1 MSQLSLRASPAAIC
15 LLLAIT
21 CGWLGY
27 LLLSQTLSQAS
38 DSVSGWFSILLSPG
52 SDDMSAAVA
61 WYSLL
66 PRMTIAVL
74 VGAGLGLAGVLM
86 QQVLRNPIASP
97 TTLGVASGAQLGLLA
112 TTLYAPSLLVFGGEW
127 PALAGGAASLMLV
140 IALSWRRRLAPVAVV
155 LAGLVVNL
163 YLGALSTVLILFN
176 QEEFRGL
183 LVWAAG
189 SLAQNNWDS
198 VLDLLPR
205 LVIAAIIAGILARPL
220 RLLELDEANARSLG
234 ASVRQLR
241 LFGLGL
247 AVFITASAVSLVG
260 IVSFIGLAAPAIVRL
275 MGARSLIQKLLW
287 APLLGALLLLT
298 TDLVVQQLSGTLP
311 AMIPTGALTGV
322 LGAPLLLWLIPRLA
336 LKGGPTAPSTSGLN
350 TRLASTP
357 ALLGRLTI
365 LLLVALALALFINQ
379 SPQGWVL
386 DGLSHWSDIAQ
397 WRLPRVLAAVAAGIL
412 LALAGTAIQRITG
425 NPMASPEVLGI
436 SSGTAIGLILTIAL
450 TASLSLPALLLA
462 GSVSAFVTLLLLVA
476 LNRRSGFQP
485 ERLLL
490 TGIAITALFDP
501 VRAIILANGDPRV
514 QQMIAWMSGST
525 YYVDGVTGTI
535 ALATAALMLALS
547 PLVARWLDLLPLGQ
561 GPASALGVG
570 VNRVRL
576 ILLGLVAVLTAFAT
590 LIVGPLSFAGLL
602 APHLARMLG
611 LTRALPHLV
620 GAALIGAVLMAS
632 ADWLGRQ
639 ILFPQEIPA
648 GLVSALLGGAYF
660 MWGLRKH

>member
-1 MSQLSLRASPAAIC
+1 M
-15 LLLAIT
+15 
-21 CGWLGY
+21 
-27 LLLSQTLSQAS
+27 
-38 DSVSGWFSILLSPG
+38 F
-52 SDDMSAAVA
+52 
-61 WYSLL
+61 
-66 PRMTIAVL
+66 
-74 VGAGLGLAGVLM
+74 
-86 QQVLRNPIASP
+86 
-97 TTLGVASGAQLGLLA
+97 
-112 TTLYAPSLLVFGGEW
+112 E
-127 PALAGGAASLMLV
+127 
-140 IALSWRRRLAPVAVV
+140 
-155 LAGLVVNL
+155 
-163 YLGALSTVLILFN
+163 
-176 QEEFRGL
+176 
-183 LVWAAG
+183 
-189 SLAQNNWDS
+189 
-198 VLDLLPR
+198 
-205 LVIAAIIAGILARPL
+205 
-220 RLLELDEANARSLG
+220 
-234 ASVRQLR
+234 
-241 LFGLGL
+241 
-247 AVFITASAVSLVG
+247 
-260 IVSFIGLAAPAIVRL
+260 
-275 MGARSLIQKLLW
+275 
-287 APLLGALLLLT
+287 
-298 TDLVVQQLSGTLP
+298 
-311 AMIPTGALTGV
+311 
-322 LGAPLLLWLIPRLA
+322 
-336 LKGGPTAPSTSGLN
+336 
-350 TRLASTP
+350 
-357 ALLGRLTI
+357 
-365 LLLVALALALFINQ
+365 
-379 SPQGWVL
+379 
-386 DGLSHWSDIAQ
+386 GLSHWSDIAQ

-436 SSGTAIGLILTIAL
+436 SSGTAIGLILTIAP

-525 YYVDGVTGTI
+525 YYVDGVTGAI

-620 GAALIGAVLMAS
+620 GAALIGAILMAS

>member
-112 TTLYAPSLLVFGGEW
+112 TTLYAPGLLVFGGEW

-298 TDLVVQQLSGTLP
+298 TDLVVQQLAGTLP

-336 LKGGPTAPSTSGLN
+336 LKGGPTASSTSGLN

-525 YYVDGVTGTI
+525 YYVDGVTGAI

-620 GAALIGAVLMAS
+620 GAALIGAILMAS